1 MHKQKIKKIFIICF
15 QCILITLV
23 WVGKSLSNS
32 VHDVKVMNLG
42 QKPGMGEASLDE
54 GTDLAKRCSQNW
66 LHFFEKYFIHRVI
79 EDWCSTTT
87 TT

>member
-1 MHKQKIKKIFIICF
+1 
-15 QCILITLV
+15 
-23 WVGKSLSNS
+23 
-32 VHDVKVMNLG
+32 MNLG

-54 GTDLAKRCSQNW
+54 GTDLAKRSSQNW

-87 TT
+87 TTLEED